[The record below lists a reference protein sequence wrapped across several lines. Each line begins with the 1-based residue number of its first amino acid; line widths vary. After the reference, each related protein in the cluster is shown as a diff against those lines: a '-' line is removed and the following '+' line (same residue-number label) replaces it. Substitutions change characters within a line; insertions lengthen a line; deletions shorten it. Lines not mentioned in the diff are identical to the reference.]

1 MLFVCNLDS
10 FHAFCLQSL
19 LGHSEFRMT
28 SDTYAH
34 VADEDLLDLIN
45 AVDFGHVD

>member
-1 MLFVCNLDS
+1 MN
-10 FHAFCLQSL
+10 AFGPYSL

-34 VADEDLLDLIN
+34 VADEDLLDRIN